1 MSGDEAATT
10 REVVG
15 VLKTRTAF
23 EATVEKLTEAGFEAS
38 DLSVLTS
45 HESIAAAGEEGETWR
60 DALANVVGDIR
71 YEGPLVA
78 SGLIVL
84 AGGPMAAALAGV
96 VGAAVG
102 GLALKELFE
111 EVASKPHT
119 DDFARAVE
127 AGAIVLWV
135 NAATEARE
143 ALATEIL
150 VAAGAENVHAQTPP
164 AGGA

>member
-1 MSGDEAATT
+1 MSEDETVTA

-15 VLKTRTAF
+15 VFKTRSAF
-23 EATVEKLTEAGFEAS
+23 EAAVEDLTRAGFES
-38 DLSVLTS
+38 GDLSVLTS
-45 HESIAAAGEEGETWR
+45 HESLAAAGEEGETWR
-60 DALANVVGDIR
+60 DALTNVVGDIR

-111 EVASKPHT
+111 EVSAKPHT

-135 NAATEARE
+135 RAGDDARE
-143 ALATEIL
+143 TAASDVLI
-150 VAAGAENVHAQTPP
+150 AAGAENVHAQLPP
-164 AGGA
+164 GG